1 MCTNSSDQEA
11 EHLRMSGIQKTQGPG
26 NLLGSWNCFPMSIL
40 QLNTSDSSMPHFKLK
55 MTDAVALTTYK
66 KFANITEEPIQE
78 YSLLKIS
85 ISRRCHMCHQHL
97 FGFKRAKIPT
107 IFKCGS

>member
-55 MTDAVALTTYK
+55 MTDAVALTTYT

-78 YSLLKIS
+78 HSLLKIS
-85 ISRRCHMCHQHL
+85 ISRRSLMCHQHL
-97 FGFKRAKIPT
+97 FGFKGAKIPT